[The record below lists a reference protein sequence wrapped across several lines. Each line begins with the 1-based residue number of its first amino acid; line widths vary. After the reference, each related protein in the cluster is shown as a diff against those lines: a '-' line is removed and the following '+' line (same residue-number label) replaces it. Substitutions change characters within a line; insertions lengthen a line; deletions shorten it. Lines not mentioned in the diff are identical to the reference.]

1 MCSDYKEIGRRE
13 KAKSAFWFIGSSCI
27 MKKDR
32 DPNPE
37 VLNFLN
43 YRTMKEEMKNIGEI
57 FKQRRKE
64 LNLSLK
70 EVENATSIRMSYLQS
85 IEDGEVQK
93 LISPVYA
100 QGFLRQYAL
109 FIGIDGDKII
119 KENPQIFSRAIP
131 QEFSYGIGTLE
142 VRGNP
147 GAGVK
152 WFPNAI
158 WVFITM
164 GILVLAWFAAKYAE
178 VI

>member
-1 MCSDYKEIGRRE
+1 
-13 KAKSAFWFIGSSCI
+13 
-27 MKKDR
+27 
-32 DPNPE
+32 
-37 VLNFLN
+37 
-43 YRTMKEEMKNIGEI
+43 MKNIGDI

-100 QGFLRQYAL
+100 QGFVKQYAIFL
-109 FIGIDGDKII
+109 GIDGDKII
-119 KENPQIFSRAIP
+119 KDNPNIFNRATP

-147 GAGVK
+147 GAGIK

-158 WVFITM
+158 WVFITA
-164 GILVLAWFAAKYAE
+164 GILGVAWLAAKYFE
-178 VI
+178 VV